1 MFNEIDVDHNI
12 QTSQKYIISYKC
24 FMCQSSLES
33 QLNVLQHITDCAPD
47 YAKHLGLD
55 DPSLVSN
62 LSDSTP
68 TDVDTLS
75 LLMTRI
81 GLLVRVRVVLGNL

>member
-1 MFNEIDVDHNI
+1 
-12 QTSQKYIISYKC
+12 
-24 FMCQSSLES
+24 MCQASLEP
-33 QLNVLQHITDCAPD
+33 QWKVLQHITDYTPN

-55 DPSLVSN
+55 DHSSVSD

-68 TDVDTLS
+68 TVTLSS

-81 GLLVRVRVVLGNL
+81 GLLVRVMFVVDKL